1 MTVTVRKASD
11 GKLKQHLQFNQH
23 HWFSDVSTEL
33 GGDDAGP
40 DPHALLGAALG
51 SCTAL
56 TLHMYAKR
64 KNWPLQDVQVQM
76 DEQSAD
82 GTTTLVR
89 RITLIGDLDH
99 AQREQLLAIANKCP
113 IHRILSGKILID
125 TALTD

>member
-11 GKLKQHLQFNQH
+11 GKLKQQVQYNRHR
-23 HWFSDVSTEL
+23 WFSDVAVEL
-33 GGDDAGP
+33 GGEDTGP

-64 KNWPLQDVQVQM
+64 KNWPLDDVHVQM

-89 RITLIGDLDH
+89 RITLFGALD
-99 AQREQLLAIANKCP
+99 AEQREQLLAIANKCP
-113 IHRILSGKILID
+113 IHKILSGKIVID
-125 TALTD
+125 TALTN

>member
-1 MTVTVRKASD
+1 MTVTVRKAPD
-11 GKLKQHLQFNQH
+11 GKLKQQVQYNQH
-23 HWFSDVSTEL
+23 QWFSDVGTEL

-64 KNWPLQDVQVQM
+64 KSWPLQDVQVKM

-89 RITLIGDLDH
+89 RITLIGELDQ
-99 AQREQLLAIANKCP
+99 AQREQLLTIANKCP
-113 IHRILSGKILID
+113 IHRILSGKIVID
-125 TALTD
+125 TELTG

>member
-11 GKLKQHLQFNQH
+11 GKLKQHVQFNQH
-23 HWFSDVSTEL
+23 QWFSDVSTEL
-33 GGDDAGP
+33 GGEDTGP

-51 SCTAL
+51 TCTAL

-64 KNWPLQDVQVQM
+64 KKWPLHDVQVQM

-89 RITLIGDLDH
+89 RITLIGELDS

-113 IHRILSGKILID
+113 IHIILSGKIVID
-125 TALTD
+125 TALTE

>member
-1 MTVTVRKASD
+1 MTVTVRKAAD
-11 GKLKQHLQFNQH
+11 GKLKQQVQFNQH
-23 HWFSDVSTEL
+23 QLFSDVSTEL
-33 GGDDAGP
+33 GGDDAGL

-76 DEQSAD
+76 DESSSD

-89 RITLIGDLDH
+89 RITLIGELDA

-113 IHRILSGKILID
+113 IHRILSGKIVID
-125 TALTD
+125 TALTA

>member
-1 MTVTVRKASD
+1 MTVTVRKAAD
-11 GKLKQHLQFNQH
+11 GKLKQQVQYNQH
-23 HWFSDVSTEL
+23 QWFSDVAVEL

-64 KNWPLQDVQVQM
+64 KNWPLEDVQVQM

-82 GTTTLVR
+82 GSTTLVR
-89 RITLIGDLDH
+89 RITLVGALDT

-113 IHRILSGKILID
+113 IHKILSGKIVID
-125 TALTD
+125 TALAD